1 MAWLRK
7 TLATN
12 WVNIAV
18 VAALVLAFVLLRS
31 TPSDIGSAQ
40 VFVEQLGDGE
50 PVVVY
55 FFSNA

>member
-7 TLATN
+7 TLAAN
-12 WVNIAV
+12 WLNVALV
-18 VAALVLAFVLLRS
+18 VALVLAFVLLRS

>member
-1 MAWLRK
+1 MAWFRK
-7 TLATN
+7 TLAAN
-12 WVNIAV
+12 WVNIAL

-31 TPSDIGSAQ
+31 TPSDIGSVQA
-40 VFVEQLGDGE
+40 FTERLGGGE

>member
-7 TLATN
+7 TVADN

-18 VAALVLAFVLLRS
+18 VTALVLAFVLLRS

-40 VFVEQLGDGE
+40 AFVEGLGDGE